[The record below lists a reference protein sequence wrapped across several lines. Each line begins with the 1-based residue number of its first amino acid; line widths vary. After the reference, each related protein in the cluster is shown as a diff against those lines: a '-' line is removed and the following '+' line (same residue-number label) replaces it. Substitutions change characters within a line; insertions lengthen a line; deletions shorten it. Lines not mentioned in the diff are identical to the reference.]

1 MSIARLIQKDWYFSR
16 WPITA
21 YTVVGLG
28 AVALLA
34 LPSEGAFYAGSTLL
48 VTALISIGIHL
59 VMATV
64 VHERTEQTLAFVMSL
79 PVTARQYTA
88 AKVGANLA
96 IFTVA
101 WLILTVATVAV
112 IASRGAVPDGFIPFS
127 LTVLGQIF
135 ASYVLLLGVAIV
147 SDSMNW
153 TIGAIVGGNLL
164 MQAVLYGVANAPAV
178 KKILSTDTI
187 AWPQPIP
194 AVLAIE
200 LLAVVAILTW
210 TFTAQSRKKEFV

>member
-1 MSIARLIQKDWYFSR
+1 MSVARLIQKDWYFNR

-21 YTVVGLG
+21 YTLVGLG

-34 LPSEGAFYAGSTLL
+34 LPNEGAFYAGSTLL

-59 VMATV
+59 VMTSV
-64 VHERTEQTLAFVMSL
+64 VHERSEQTLAFVMSL

-88 AKVGANLA
+88 AKMAANLT
-96 IFTVA
+96 IFAVA
-101 WLILTVATVAV
+101 WFVLTVATVGV
-112 IASRGAVPDGFIPFS
+112 IASRGAVPDGLIPLS
-127 LTVLGQIF
+127 LVVLGQIF

-147 SDSMNW
+147 SESVNW
-153 TIGAIVGGNLL
+153 SIGAIIAGNLL

-178 KKILSTDTI
+178 KPSLATDAI